1 MKSVFVYLIN
11 LRILCKLK
19 HNPRPDTK
27 DKYKQASHTLQ
38 KETRK
43 AYWAYLKT
51 LDFFKRF
58 SPHLHFFLTFNDTNY
73 LQKKK
78 KIIPGR

>member
-19 HNPRPDTK
+19 HNPRPDAK
-27 DKYKQASHTLQ
+27 DKYKKASHTLQ

-43 AYWAYLKT
+43 AYWAYL
-51 LDFFKRF
+51 RC
-58 SPHLHFFLTFNDTNY
+58 LHTKQHSAQHVEQLVEPNVA
-73 LQKKK
+73 
-78 KIIPGR
+78 